1 MFQEAFDPT
10 RSYGLGDDDHFEADD
25 VSVVCML
32 DPPRHSHV
40 NFLQVDG
47 FGPFSDSAA
56 TSDADPFTLSTSFS
70 RELDDS
76 AFDTFGDFGEF
87 QAASGNAEDGHGSRG
102 GDLGGSGSFGDLG
115 DSTGSGGLGEMGG
128 VGSGEMIS
136 SWIVQD
142 SWTLATA
149 SGSFVEEDVEVPN
162 RERQGRETENG
173 GSSK

>member
-1 MFQEAFDPT
+1 M
-10 RSYGLGDDDHFEADD
+10 
-25 VSVVCML
+25 
-32 DPPRHSHV
+32 
-40 NFLQVDG
+40 
-47 FGPFSDSAA
+47 
-56 TSDADPFTLSTSFS
+56 STSFS

-76 AFDTFGDFGEF
+76 TFDTFGDFGEF
-87 QAASGNAEDGHGSRG
+87 QAASGDAEQGHVSRG
-102 GDLGGSGSFGDLG
+102 GSDLGDSGAFGDLV
-115 DSTGSGGLGEMGG
+115 DSTGSGGFTEMGG

-162 RERQGRETENG
+162 RERQRRETEDG